1 MVLSLSFYALRAWDL
16 TRSRCFIKVSAGNMQ
31 GQRRKNTTT
40 GRYDGQGV
48 EIFSPLWSKIA
59 VYVPLHIPGR
69 YITFAA

>member
-1 MVLSLSFYALRAWDL
+1 M
-16 TRSRCFIKVSAGNMQ
+16 RSGLQGLNPFTLLYKGNISAGNMQ
-31 GQRRKNTTT
+31 GQRRKNTTPDCR
-40 GRYDGQGV
+40 GGQGV